1 MLRWLKQF
9 FSSSSGWERP
19 KPIPLRMDFSSSSVC
34 FIDHWKIG
42 VVQFRGIAENSH
54 ERCHIY
60 GAMDDV
66 LTRFLNSERPAGLI
80 LDLRELEYW
89 WGDQMA
95 QTLALV
101 HVDAPAAKVVVIVSD
116 SNRQGMTSLV
126 RDELFCDPS
135 RWLVDDDEQAK
146 ALMQS
151 ILTVSTSKRRK
162 RKKR

>member
-1 MLRWLKQF
+1 
-9 FSSSSGWERP
+9 
-19 KPIPLRMDFSSSSVC
+19 MD
-34 FIDHWKIG
+34 
-42 VVQFRGIAENSH
+42 E
-54 ERCHIY
+54 
-60 GAMDDV
+60 V

-101 HVDAPAAKVVVIVSD
+101 HVDAPTVKVVAIVSD
-116 SNRQGMTSLV
+116 LNRQGMTSLV

-135 RWLVDDDEQAK
+135 RWLADGEEQAK

-151 ILTVSTSKRRK
+151 ILAFSASKRRK